1 MTPQAG
7 ETIAGVAARLATLDV
22 RTWHG
27 LPAELALRGADGDAA
42 GAFMLGSAFEP
53 ADVVSLDTPPSAT
66 GARAWL
72 RNGVVVLVDVALD
85 SERSA
90 TPVPDFL
97 GEPLRRLDVTYG
109 LLHLPSGEWV
119 YPTRGLALVVAYDHV
134 RHAMGFAAC
143 SEDEYERRLR
153 VQFATTRR
161 PLEAGRAK
169 EGL

>member
-1 MTPQAG
+1 MTAQAG
-7 ETIAGVAARLATLDV
+7 VSIAGIAARLARLDV
-22 RTWHG
+22 REWHG
-27 LPAELALRGADGDAA
+27 LPEELALRGADGDAA
-42 GAFMLGSAFEP
+42 GVSMLGSAFEP

-72 RNGVVVLVDVALD
+72 RNGFVVLVDVALE
-85 SERSA
+85 SERLVS
-90 TPVPDFL
+90 PVPDFL
-97 GEPLRRLDVTYG
+97 GEPVRRLDVTYG

-134 RHAMGFAAC
+134 RHAMGFGAC

-153 VQFATTRR
+153 VPFVTTRR